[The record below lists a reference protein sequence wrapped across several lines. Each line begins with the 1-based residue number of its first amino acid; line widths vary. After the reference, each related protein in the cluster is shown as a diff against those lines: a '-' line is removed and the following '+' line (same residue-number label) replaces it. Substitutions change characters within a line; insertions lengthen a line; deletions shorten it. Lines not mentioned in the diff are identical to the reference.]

1 MPEGPYIVIL
11 KELLIDLNLTG
22 KQVVAASGTTTVDL
36 DRIQGQKVSDFKSWG
51 KNFFICF
58 EDFTI
63 QIHLMLFGTYLI
75 NERKKQLPR
84 LTIEFEAAEINF
96 YSCVVKIIEEDLSEL
111 YDWSADVMSD
121 DWNAETALSKLQAL
135 PNALVCDVLLD
146 QKIFSGVGNIIKNEV
161 LYQIRVHP
169 LSVVGALPLK
179 KLKEVVQEARIYS
192 FDFLRWK
199 KDLMLKKKWL
209 AYRKKICLRCDLPIL
224 KDNFGKNKRS
234 AYYCVN
240 CQILYTLKDD

>member
-1 MPEGPYIVIL
+1 MPEGPSIIIL